1 MIKINNLKKDYNSEG
16 VVTNALKNINL
27 EIKKGEFVAI
37 MGASGSGKST
47 LLHILG
53 GMDKATSGEYF
64 YGDTAVHSMSSH
76 ELNLFRREYVDFVFQ
91 NASLMQYYSVAE
103 NIEMPLLSMN
113 IPKKERK
120 AIVQEKME
128 AVGIEKLAKKLPTHL
143 SGGEQTRVAIARALV
158 GGKDLLLADE
168 PTGSLDQKTGTEI
181 MKLFEEVHKN
191 GKTIV
196 LITHDVNVAAY
207 AERIIHISDGGI
219 VNVK

>member
-128 AVGIEKLAKKLPTHL
+128 AVGIGKLAKKLPTHL

-168 PTGSLDQKTGTEI
+168 PTGSLDQKTGMEI

-191 GKTIV
+191 G
-196 LITHDVNVAAY
+196 
-207 AERIIHISDGGI
+207 
-219 VNVK
+219 

>member
-128 AVGIEKLAKKLPTHL
+128 AVGIGKLAKKLPTHL

-168 PTGSLDQKTGTEI
+168 PTGSLDQKTGMEI

-207 AERIIHISDGGI
+207 AERIMHISDGEI

>member
-128 AVGIEKLAKKLPTHL
+128 AVGIGKLAKKLPTHL

-168 PTGSLDQKTGTEI
+168 PTGSLDQKIGTEI

-207 AERIIHISDGGI
+207 AERIMHISDGEI

>member
-16 VVTNALKNINL
+16 VVTNALKNVNL

-168 PTGSLDQKTGTEI
+168 PTGSRDQTTATER

-207 AERIIHISDGGI
+207 AERIIHISDGEI

>member
-47 LLHILG
+47 LLHVLG

-168 PTGSLDQKTGTEI
+168 PTGSLDQKTGMEI

-207 AERIIHISDGGI
+207 AERIMHISDGEI

>member
-37 MGASGSGKST
+37 LGASGSGMST

-64 YGDTAVHSMSSH
+64 YGDTAVHSMSFH

-128 AVGIEKLAKKLPTHL
+128 AVGIGKLAKKLPTHL

-207 AERIIHISDGGI
+207 AERIMHISDGEI